1 MCTSEV
7 NTHTWTLDDNLQGS
21 VLSFHRVAPR
31 DQTWVDGLGSQH
43 SQGLRHLTC
52 PRGDFFSPELKLGA
66 IR

>member
-31 DQTWVDGLGSQH
+31 DQTGQQAWQPALTGTETS
-43 SQGLRHLTC
+43 HL
-52 PRGDFFSPELKLGA
+52 P
-66 IR
+66 